1 MSLYWIVF
9 LVVIIF
15 LLFDFDGIKLVLKA
29 QTGRG
34 IRLLRLNS
42 LPWLI
47 MTGLMSLRYMQGT
60 DYIGHWRGFNN
71 EVSAL
76 DFAEI
81 IQNRHDIHFELGWML
96 FNKTLYNCGI
106 SFEALIFVISFA
118 EMLLI
123 RRFIKRYC
131 PRFENVC
138 LCVIFPAFYYYYCI
152 SFVRQ
157 GLVMCIFMGVMFQLY
172 EEKKYLKYIL
182 LTLLCI
188 TIHQVA
194 MVYFVFLILGYLSR
208 LNIEKFLIYLC
219 VICFFLGIILYK
231 TGIDTYV
238 YSILPYTI
246 GGHFSV
252 HMGYGAILYRL
263 FWIVL
268 ISYMC
273 NRMEMEA
280 FSKKLYFIYLSSI
293 MLFFF
298 FSGYTMFVNRAFSM
312 YTYVLEFY
320 FVSKYLNEKKDEG
333 RIKTNILKAVIPIVM
348 TVILIKNI
356 NGAIVQVSYGDGI
369 NFINYPYIS
378 VFDKDDYKDL
388 TGREHPS
395 LP

>member
-1 MSLYWIVF
+1 M
-9 LVVIIF
+9 
-15 LLFDFDGIKLVLKA
+15 
-29 QTGRG
+29 
-34 IRLLRLNS
+34 
-42 LPWLI
+42 
-47 MTGLMSLRYMQGT
+47 
-60 DYIGHWRGFNN
+60 
-71 EVSAL
+71 
-76 DFAEI
+76 
-81 IQNRHDIHFELGWML
+81 
-96 FNKTLYNCGI
+96 
-106 SFEALIFVISFA
+106 
-118 EMLLI
+118 
-123 RRFIKRYC
+123 
-131 PRFENVC
+131 
-138 LCVIFPAFYYYYCI
+138 
-152 SFVRQ
+152 
-157 GLVMCIFMGVMFQLY
+157 
-172 EEKKYLKYIL
+172 
-182 LTLLCI
+182 
-188 TIHQVA
+188 
-194 MVYFVFLILGYLSR
+194 
-208 LNIEKFLIYLC
+208 
-219 VICFFLGIILYK
+219 
-231 TGIDTYV
+231 

-356 NGAIVQVSYGDGI
+356 NGSIVQMSYGDGI